1 MSSKQILYGD
11 AKASATGVD
20 AGRKQRALTTAQ
32 ERFTADSSAVNRLAL
47 ATALFDLGR
56 FGEAEGHMTDLLR
69 NEAGNPDVLFEL
81 GFVYKNLGRK
91 DEAIGAWKTL
101 IEANPKHNLARG
113 AENEIWR
120 LDPEYKPSW
129 LRK

>member
-1 MSSKQILYGD
+1 MSSKHLLYGD

-20 AGRKQRALTTAQ
+20 SGRKQRALTTAQ
-32 ERFTADSSAVNRLAL
+32 ERYSADANPVNRLAL

-56 FGEAEGHMTDLLR
+56 FGEAEAHMTDLLR
-69 NEAGNPDVLFEL
+69 SEAGNPDVLFEL
-81 GFVYKNLGRK
+81 GFAYKNLGRK
-91 DEAIGAWKTL
+91 EEAIDAWKKL
-101 IEANPKHNLARG
+101 IQANPKHNLARG